1 MVQLLR
7 LIIFRLKER
16 NMSGSRSPGSYVLIF
31 LTTHSGSNSI
41 VRPTSPSHA
50 QKQRRLDR
58 VGAPGRKAPC
68 PLKKFDGFGLSPDCW
83 WPCSLDGAGVV
94 GLSGHTATFAIS

>member
-1 MVQLLR
+1 
-7 LIIFRLKER
+7 
-16 NMSGSRSPGSYVLIF
+16 MSGSRSPGSYALIF

-41 VRPTSPSHA
+41 VRPTSPNHA

-58 VGAPGRKAPC
+58 IRAPGRKAPC
-68 PLKKFDGFGLSPDCW
+68 TLNESDGFGLSLDGW

-94 GLSGHTATFAIS
+94 GVSGRTATFAIS